1 MKYKNISEI
10 KKALD
15 ILENTDMHTNFDLCG
30 SSLLIIFFFIPI
42 FLYLHMIIPM
52 NLGYFEYFDVI
63 IFFLLGI
70 GLFIAPFI
78 RDKKRI
84 DAYKIIV
91 LTYENKRIFK
101 EDNVFEP
108 KCIKKAIKDVKKYY
122 GYSYNYD
129 KICSNIIDNDKKIDI

>member
-1 MKYKNISEI
+1 MMKYKNISEI

-52 NLGYFEYFDVI
+52 NLGHFEYFDVI

-70 GLFIAPFI
+70 GLF
-78 RDKKRI
+78 RLCHTKKLI
-84 DAYKIIV
+84 EFYFCSKIIIGV
-91 LTYENKRIFK
+91 
-101 EDNVFEP
+101 
-108 KCIKKAIKDVKKYY
+108 
-122 GYSYNYD
+122 
-129 KICSNIIDNDKKIDI
+129 